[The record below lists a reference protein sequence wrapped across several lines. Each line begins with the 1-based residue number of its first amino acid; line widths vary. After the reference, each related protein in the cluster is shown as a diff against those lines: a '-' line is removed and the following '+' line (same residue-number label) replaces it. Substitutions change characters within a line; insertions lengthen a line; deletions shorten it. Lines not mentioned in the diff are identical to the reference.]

1 MVDRK
6 KILLLAAT
14 VTLATVSWFSQSLSL
29 LPNEVSTNLALL
41 GAVLGV
47 IFIGHSALTT
57 LLRGVFGI
65 DLLATVAIVTSIWVG
80 EYLAASIVVIM
91 LGGGEA
97 LEGMIF
103 NRASNAIKKLIKAFP
118 KTAVVIRDGVEVE
131 VPVSQVAV
139 DDIVVVKPG
148 GMIPVDGVV
157 VEGSAPVNQSSV
169 TGESMPIEKVV
180 GSEVLSG
187 SIVEL
192 GALRVRAKMVGEK
205 STYGRIVTMV
215 HEAEENQAPIVR
227 LADRFAGYYIP
238 VILLLGLGVYF
249 FTQEPLRMASV
260 FIISCP
266 CALTLATPMA
276 VAASIGNS
284 ARKGILIRNGE
295 SLQRVSEVDAIVMD
309 KTGTL
314 TLGQPEVVEIRG
326 FKGASEEEVLSLAAG
341 AERLSEHPL
350 ARAVLKKAESLGI
363 KPIYCSEF
371 QVVPGLGIC
380 VTHDKIKIIVGNEKL
395 LKENGVNISEE
406 AKAYVEREGVTQS
419 AMFVARGS
427 EVVGALRA
435 SDTLRDN
442 VVEVMAE
449 AKRNG
454 IKKIVM
460 LTGDRKEVAET
471 VGKHIGVDEVVSNL
485 LPSEKVNHVKRLKED
500 GDTVLML
507 GDGINDAPALATAD
521 VGVAMGLTGTDVAVE
536 TAGITLAA
544 NRLEG
549 IPELLRIGK
558 ETMRIVKLNIVFALV
573 VNAIGIIL
581 STSGVITPL
590 TASII
595 HESNALLVM
604 FNSLRLLRVN

>member
-169 TGESMPIEKVV
+169 TGESMPVEKVV

-314 TLGQPEVVEIRG
+314 TLGQPEVVEVRG

>member
-169 TGESMPIEKVV
+169 TGESMPVEKVV

-192 GALRVRAKMVGEK
+192 GALRVKAKMVGEK

-314 TLGQPEVVEIRG
+314 TLGQPEVVEVRG

>member
-1 MVDRK
+1 LVDRK

-314 TLGQPEVVEIRG
+314 TLGQPEVVEVRG